1 MEKRKI
7 KVIIKEPYKD
17 PVVSEIVDD
26 LKTIQKIVGGYIEVV
41 PFPNVKGVDL
51 VVNEEGKLEKLPGN
65 FFIPHYEDCIV
76 GSCMIT
82 GYNDEGEFASL
93 ADKQIEKVNKY
104 IKTFEIPKEYDLYYD
119 LDILQRIMNRKM
131 KEFDKDESLC

>member
-7 KVIIKEPYKD
+7 KVIVKEPNK
-17 PVVSEIVDD
+17 PIQVVEIVND
-26 LKTIQKIVGGYIEVV
+26 LKSMQEIVKGYIEVV
-41 PFPNVKGVDL
+41 SFPTMKDVDL
-51 VVNEEGKLEKLPGN
+51 IVNEEGKLEKLPGN

-76 GSCMIT
+76 GNCIIAGSD
-82 GYNDEGEFASL
+82 DEGEFVSL
-93 ADKQIEKVNKY
+93 TDKQIEQATKY

-119 LDILQRIMNRKM
+119 LDILQRIMDRKM

>member
-7 KVIIKEPYKD
+7 KVIIKEPNKD

-76 GSCMIT
+76 GSCKI
-82 GYNDEGEFASL
+82 GRAH
-93 ADKQIEKVNKY
+93 V
-104 IKTFEIPKEYDLYYD
+104 
-119 LDILQRIMNRKM
+119 
-131 KEFDKDESLC
+131 